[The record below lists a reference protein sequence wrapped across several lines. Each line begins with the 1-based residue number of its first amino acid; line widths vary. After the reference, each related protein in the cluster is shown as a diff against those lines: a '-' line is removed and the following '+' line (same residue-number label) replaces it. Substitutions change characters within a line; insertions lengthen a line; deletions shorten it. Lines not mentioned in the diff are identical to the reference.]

1 MGEFLETYVLSYQVL
16 AAVGIVATFVAAL
29 VLCFVCR
36 QNWTRQIPIMLVSLV
51 GMIIGAKL
59 FGMLSYWTYLA
70 EQGRTVTLEILL
82 YDSGIV
88 FYGGLLGYLGSIT
101 LLFRFLLKKR
111 RLGLDIVAVTTPLF
125 HAFARVGCYF
135 ARAEV
140 NGESVRRPCCYGV
153 VMDNAFCAN
162 FWESRLPVQ
171 LIEAVFNLLLFAGL
185 LWVLLKARRRGRHG
199 GLLQIYLFSYA
210 VFRFFIEFFRGDA
223 VRGGFGMLSFSQAVS
238 LLILFALLIRN
249 ILLRTRRISPLP
261 VDPYD
266 PDVARFDLF
275 CREELF
281 DLDETEPSTFTETDS
296 MDEAADDRE
305 RPEGLRVLRET
316 AGCDAQAKE

>member
-16 AAVGIVATFVAAL
+16 AAVGIVATFLAAL

-36 QNWTRQIPIMLVSLV
+36 QNWTRQIPIMLGSLV
-51 GMIIGAKL
+51 GMIVGAKL

-88 FYGGLLGYLGSIT
+88 FYGGLLGYLGSIA

-140 NGESVRRPCCYGV
+140 NGESVRRPCCYGI
-153 VMDNAFCAN
+153 VMDNAFCAK

-171 LIEAVFNLLLFAGL
+171 LIEAGFNLLLFAGL
-185 LWVLLKARRRGRHG
+185 LWALLRARREERHG
-199 GLLQIYLFSYA
+199 GLLQIYLFAYA

-223 VRGGFGMLSFSQAVS
+223 VRGGFGVLSFSQAVS
-238 LLILFALLIRN
+238 LAILAGLLIYN
-249 ILLRTRRISPLP
+249 ILLRIRWIAPLP
-261 VDPYD
+261 ADPYD

-281 DLDETEPSTFTETDS
+281 DFDGTEEPTDADTDGTDKAAETDK
-296 MDEAADDRE
+296 DPEEA
-305 RPEGLRVLRET
+305 G
-316 AGCDAQAKE
+316 

>member
-16 AAVGIVATFVAAL
+16 AAVGIVATFLAAL

-36 QNWTRQIPIMLVSLV
+36 QNWTRQIPIMLGSLV
-51 GMIIGAKL
+51 GMIVGAKL

-88 FYGGLLGYLGSIT
+88 FYGGLLGYLGSIA

-140 NGESVRRPCCYGV
+140 NGKSVHRPCCYGI
-153 VMDNAFCAN
+153 VMDNAFCAK

-171 LIEAVFNLLLFAGL
+171 LIEAGFNLLLFAGL
-185 LWVLLKARRRGRHG
+185 LWALLRARREERHG
-199 GLLQIYLFSYA
+199 GLLQIYLFAYA
-210 VFRFFIEFFRGDA
+210 MFRFFIEFFRGDA
-223 VRGGFGMLSFSQAVS
+223 VRGGFGVLSFSQAVS
-238 LLILFALLIRN
+238 LAILAGLLIYN
-249 ILLRTRRISPLP
+249 ILLRIRWIAPLP
-261 VDPYD
+261 ADPYD

-281 DLDETEPSTFTETDS
+281 DFDGTEEPTDADTDGTDKAAETDK
-296 MDEAADDRE
+296 DPEEA
-305 RPEGLRVLRET
+305 G
-316 AGCDAQAKE
+316 